1 MHWDG
6 SNRRHYASRA
16 LGSDGMSLIAT
27 GATDVLGGLGSWR
40 MWWMLAKNDVV
51 RRYRRSRL
59 GQLWLTLSMTVMI
72 FGMGGVYASLFGA
85 SFADYLPHLGT
96 GLVLWG
102 LISSTINDSCS
113 SFTENES
120 IIRQIY
126 LPRFTY
132 LLRTMTRNIMVFA
145 HNIVIIPIVF
155 LVTGTSINWYIILF
169 IPGLM
174 IVLANLAWIGY
185 FLAILSTRFRDIP
198 QIVQSIVQ
206 VAFFISPV
214 VFKPSQ
220 LRVDHP
226 VLVFNPFASM
236 LEVMREPLLG
246 QLPSTTSYL
255 ILLGLLVFGWLLSL
269 AFAGKYSHRVVYWL

>member
-1 MHWDG
+1 
-6 SNRRHYASRA
+6 
-16 LGSDGMSLIAT
+16 MSLIAT
-27 GATDVLGGLGSWR
+27 GATDVLSGFGRWR

-59 GQLWLTLSMTVMI
+59 GQLWLTLSMAVMI
-72 FGMGGVYASLFGA
+72 FGMGGVYASLFGT
-85 SFADYLPHLGT
+85 SFADYIPHLGT

-102 LISSTINDSCS
+102 LISSTINESCL

-120 IIRQIY
+120 IIRQIA

-132 LLRTMTRNIMVFA
+132 LLRTIVRNIIVFA
-145 HNIVIIPIVF
+145 HNLIILPVVY
-155 LVTGTSINWYIILF
+155 LAAGTPLSWHIILF
-169 IPGLM
+169 VPGLA
-174 IVLANLAWIGY
+174 IVLANLSWIGY
-185 FLAILSTRFRDIP
+185 ILAILSTRFRDIP

-226 VLVFNPFASM
+226 ILIFNPFASM
-236 LEVMREPLLG
+236 LDVMREPLLG
-246 QLPSTTSYL
+246 QLPSATSYL
-255 ILLGLLVFGWLLSL
+255 ILLGLLVFGWLLGL

>member
-1 MHWDG
+1 
-6 SNRRHYASRA
+6 
-16 LGSDGMSLIAT
+16 MSLITT
-27 GATDVLGGLGSWR
+27 GATDVLGGFSSWR

-59 GQLWLTLSMTVMI
+59 GQLWLTLSMAVMI
-72 FGMGGVYASLFGA
+72 FGMGGVYASLFGTPL
-85 SFADYLPHLGT
+85 ADYLPHLGT

-102 LISSTINDSCS
+102 LISSTINESCS
-113 SFTENES
+113 SFTDNES
-120 IIRQIY
+120 IIRQID

-132 LLRTMTRNIMVFA
+132 LLRTITRNL
-145 HNIVIIPIVF
+145 IVF
-155 LVTGTSINWYIILF
+155 VHNLIILPVVLIMTCTSVNWYILLF
-169 IPGLM
+169 IPGLL
-174 IVLANLAWIGY
+174 IVLSNLAWLGY

-226 VLVFNPFASM
+226 VLIFNPFASM
-236 LEVMREPLLG
+236 LDVMREPLLG
-246 QLPSTTSYL
+246 QLPSATSYL
-255 ILLGLLVFGWLLSL
+255 ILLGLLAFGWLLSL

>member
-1 MHWDG
+1 
-6 SNRRHYASRA
+6 
-16 LGSDGMSLIAT
+16 MSLITT
-27 GATDVLGGLGSWR
+27 GAADVLGGVGSWR

-59 GQLWLTLSMTVMI
+59 GQLWLTLSMAVMI
-72 FGMGGVYASLFGA
+72 FGMGGVYASLFGTPL
-85 SFADYLPHLGT
+85 ADYLPHLGT

-102 LISSTINDSCS
+102 LISSTINESCS

-120 IIRQIY
+120 IIRQIA

-132 LLRTMTRNIMVFA
+132 LLRTIMRNIIVFA
-145 HNIVIIPIVF
+145 HNLIILPAVY
-155 LVTGTSINWYIILF
+155 LVTGSPIDWHIVLLV
-169 IPGLM
+169 PGM
-174 IVLANLAWIGY
+174 AIVLANLAWISY
-185 FLAILSTRFRDIP
+185 ILAILSTRFRDIP
-198 QIVQSIVQ
+198 QIVQSIMQ

-214 VFKPSQ
+214 IFKPSQ

-226 VLVFNPFASM
+226 ALVFNPFASM

-246 QLPSTTSYL
+246 QWPSTMSYL
-255 ILLGLLVFGWLLSL
+255 ILLGLLVFGWMLCL